1 MIMALADG
9 ISTEITI
16 MVCVKLLSWPSVCR
30 YVFVFQ
36 PSYDYI

>member
-9 ISTEITI
+9 ISTEINNHGL
-16 MVCVKLLSWPSVCR
+16 CKLLSWPSVCR
-30 YVFVFQ
+30 YAFVFQ